1 MKKETR
7 IKMITDLI
15 YNKFHSAEKNDFIGH
30 MEQRD
35 LIRLAWDLGLHSLA
49 NELQQDYNSETNSDW
64 DLSKDI
70 AGVESAFYK
79 CE

>member
-15 YNKFHSAEKNDFIGH
+15 YNKFHQAEKNDFIAH

-35 LIRLAWDLGLHSLA
+35 LIRLAWDLQLHSLA
-49 NELQQDYNSETNSDW
+49 NELQNDYNSEHEVDL

-70 AGVESAFYK
+70 AGIESAFYK